1 MPKGVDHHERRAEL
15 AEAVWR
21 VVETE
26 GLEGLT
32 MRRIAHEASWSVGAV
47 AHYFPSKDALLTFAH
62 ELAMERETRRYHEQ
76 SASFSGLA
84 ALEAVARAATCLT
97 PDARTS
103 SLVWLAFLPRAT
115 CREDF
120 RLAQKREQMEWRE
133 YLASFM
139 SDAVHEGA
147 LDDHLD
153 CDLEAALLD
162 AFLDGL
168 TLQALLEPE
177 DYTPERQM
185 QLIGAYLE
193 GRGLTGSPPREGRR
207 HSAEREMSHCDT
219 GQ

>member
-1 MPKGVDHHERRAEL
+1 MPKWVDHDERRAEL

-21 VVETE
+21 VLEMD

-76 SASFSGLA
+76 SAPYSGLA

-97 PDARTS
+97 PDARAS

-120 RLAQKREQMEWRE
+120 RLAQKREQVEWRE

-139 SDAVHEGA
+139 RDAVHQGA
-147 LDDHLD
+147 LEGPLD
-153 CDLEAALLD
+153 FDLEAALLD

-177 DYTPERQM
+177 DYTPERQV
-185 QLIGAYLE
+185 QLIGGFLE
-193 GRGLTGSPPREGRR
+193 GRGLAGSPPCDGRR
-207 HSAEREMSHCDT
+207 HSAERRVAQC
-219 GQ
+219 GPGK